1 MAPPSPPTKR
11 PPVRIPDG
19 DFDDHITANKL
30 TIIGRVTNPNL
41 QKPRSVIDF
50 MPQVWNLEGQVTG
63 RALGLEKFQ
72 FKFETETDLT
82 MVLEKGPYHYKK
94 WMLILQRWEPTVSE
108 QFPSTIGFW
117 VRIHGIP
124 LHLCSDKTVET
135 IGIQLGN
142 RRGQD
147 ATDAKVRVELNGLQP
162 LEMTMDIQLPTDE
175 VIEVEFEYIK
185 IEKHCF
191 TCFSLFHE
199 ESDCPQR
206 PRNAPPPKDRRLGIT
221 QRIALQRIE
230 AEKNRHDERR
240 GYRRPE
246 VSRQDTRRV
255 VDSHARRSSRD
266 DREMAYYQRRSKAP
280 RTEPSTSVRS
290 ARSMGPYA
298 RPASPPIPRR
308 DRDRRSPVSSASHR
322 TPLLGFGRLANPEGT
337 PLGSSNSHHR
347 GDRSHLSRSLKE
359 RLGSSGEKS
368 STPCKSKERPSA
380 LERLSEPD
388 PIDDLSP
395 DRVHIADSG
404 RLQYIEVNLDSDGLL
419 GDEEDASPILEPP
432 RQLTL
437 IEVLFRSL
445 HRPKQRGNEE

>member
-1 MAPPSPPTKR
+1 
-11 PPVRIPDG
+11 
-19 DFDDHITANKL
+19 
-30 TIIGRVTNPNL
+30 
-41 QKPRSVIDF
+41 
-50 MPQVWNLEGQVTG
+50 
-63 RALGLEKFQ
+63 
-72 FKFETETDLT
+72 
-82 MVLEKGPYHYKK
+82 
-94 WMLILQRWEPTVSE
+94 
-108 QFPSTIGFW
+108 
-117 VRIHGIP
+117 
-124 LHLCSDKTVET
+124 
-135 IGIQLGN
+135 
-142 RRGQD
+142 
-147 ATDAKVRVELNGLQP
+147 P

-437 IEVLFRSL
+437 IETKAAGKRRVTRSATKKFTRRSPLQNLKANKPARSSSAACRKLYSGGAKVLPCDKKLNACRRSII
-445 HRPKQRGNEE
+445 QWTNEQQNQSNMIIKTSRSALEKE